1 MLHIDTNKS
10 HNYVGKNKLH
20 ESLIIVHTHII
31 NYNAREIHVHVVCL
45 AWRGKKYATIL
56 AFRYEKKK

>member
-20 ESLIIVHTHII
+20 ASLIIVHTHII
-31 NYNAREIHVHVVCL
+31 NARDIHVHVVCL
-45 AWRGKKYATIL
+45 A
-56 AFRYEKKK
+56 

>member
-45 AWRGKKYATIL
+45 A
-56 AFRYEKKK
+56 